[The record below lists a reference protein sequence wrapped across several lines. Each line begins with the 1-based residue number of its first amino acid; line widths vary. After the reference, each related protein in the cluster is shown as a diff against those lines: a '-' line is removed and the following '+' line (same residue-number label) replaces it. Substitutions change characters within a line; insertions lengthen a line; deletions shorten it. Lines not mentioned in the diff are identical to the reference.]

1 MREGLDDWLKKITKE
16 SMPGIQ
22 LGLDRC
28 KELLTSLDCLKNIQ
42 QVVTV
47 GGTNGKGSSVA
58 ILEAILLEYGCKV
71 GTYTSPH
78 IHKIN
83 ERIKINGQ
91 EITDRQLISSFA
103 KIAENKKSTEL
114 TFLNI

>member
-1 MREGLDDWLKKITKE
+1 MRESLDDWLKKITKE

-28 KELLTSLDCLKNIQ
+28 KELLLSLDCLKNIN

-58 ILEAILLEYGCKV
+58 MLEAIMLEYGCKV

-83 ERIKINGQ
+83 ERAKLTTT
-91 EITDRQLISSFA
+91 EI
-103 KIAENKKSTEL
+103 
-114 TFLNI
+114 